1 MAEELINVRTFMK
14 HFFFL
19 FVFIVSFVLMLKPE
33 IELFGMSMFFAIN
46 FLFCLFTANDMTSG
60 SLVLPKGPEGTEQSI
75 KLGILLTTLAFSFV
89 STIFMVMTL
98 STLQRKFATNNS
110 GIKLSPRNRE
120 DLDKTKIIFIAATV
134 MIGVLALY
142 VYYSADQVH
151 KLVYFI
157 FNTILNGREIIWMRV
172 LFPIA
177 ILGVGAA
184 LYGQLTRDKILVNKK
199 PEQFCY
205 PGSDENLSS
214 FRENF
219 INAFW
224 ILVSYVILVLL
235 RPLIES
241 SYGFGWLTGSSGSR
255 RAAGNK
261 YGDKENKFDDNI
273 NKGAS
278 PYLFG
283 INPGIKI
290 PGPSFVNWLYGSGM
304 KLTGI
309 VLSRWDVFYQL
320 AVYGL
325 SIAGLVFAS
334 LSLRDFMGIHSSN
347 HCLMR
352 EAFIRQLYIAFIFFV
367 VVLYSINTFS
377 TFQIT
382 TVLTGVMRYF
392 VPPTALALT
401 SYLVYITNEFS
412 KLSPQLLVE

>member
-1 MAEELINVRTFMK
+1 V
-14 HFFFL
+14 
-19 FVFIVSFVLMLKPE
+19 V
-33 IELFGMSMFFAIN
+33 
-46 FLFCLFTANDMTSG
+46 
-60 SLVLPKGPEGTEQSI
+60 
-75 KLGILLTTLAFSFV
+75 
-89 STIFMVMTL
+89 
-98 STLQRKFATNNS
+98 
-110 GIKLSPRNRE
+110 
-120 DLDKTKIIFIAATV
+120 
-134 MIGVLALY
+134 
-142 VYYSADQVH
+142 
-151 KLVYFI
+151 
-157 FNTILNGREIIWMRV
+157 WMRV

-184 LYGQLTRDKILVNKK
+184 LYGQLTLDKILVNKK
-199 PEQFCY
+199 PEKFCY
-205 PGSDENLSS
+205 PKSDENLRS

-241 SYGFGWLTGSSGSR
+241 SYGFGWIVGTPSSKRASGS
-255 RAAGNK
+255 K
-261 YGDKENKFDDNI
+261 YGDRENKFNDNI

-283 INPGIKI
+283 VNPGIKT
-290 PGPSFVNWLYGSGM
+290 PYPSLLNWVFGYGS
-304 KLTGI
+304 LWVTAI
-309 VLSRWDVFYQL
+309 WSRWDVFYQL

-377 TFQIT
+377 PFQIT
-382 TVLTGVMRYF
+382 TVLTGIMRYF

-401 SYLVYITNEFS
+401 SYLVYITNKFS